1 MRLVLGIEY
10 DGAAFSGWQS
20 QIGAR
25 TVQGTLEQAVSEVA
39 DHPVSLVCAGRT
51 DAGVHAAEQVAH
63 FDTGQ
68 QRPQRAWTLGVN
80 SNLPGDVNV
89 GWVRPAPSGFHA
101 RFSARA
107 RSYRFWIF
115 NSPLRSALL
124 RQRAWWVRR
133 PLDVAPMQQ
142 AAACLLGEH
151 DFSAFRAAECQAK
164 TAVRTVSAISVA
176 REGSLLRVD
185 ITANAF
191 LHHMVRNVVGTL
203 VVVGRGDADVAWV
216 ERVLRGADRQD
227 AGATAAAC
235 GLYLRRVDYPDFPQ
249 RPASPADS
257 SLLPLRSLTD

>member
-25 TVQGTLEQAVSEVA
+25 TVQGSLEQAVSEVA

-51 DAGVHAAEQVAH
+51 DAGVHAAEQIVH

-68 QRPQRAWTLGVN
+68 QRPERAWTLGVN

-89 GWVRPAPSGFHA
+89 VWVREAPPGFHA

-124 RQRAWWVRR
+124 RHRAWWVRR
-133 PLDVAPMQQ
+133 PLDVSPMQR

-164 TAVRTVSAISVA
+164 SAVRTVSAISVA

-191 LHHMVRNVVGTL
+191 LHHMVRNIVGTL
-203 VVVGRGDADVAWV
+203 VVVGRGDADATWV
-216 ERVLRGADRQD
+216 ERVLRG
-227 AGATAAAC
+227 
-235 GLYLRRVDYPDFPQ
+235 
-249 RPASPADS
+249 
-257 SLLPLRSLTD
+257 

>member
-20 QIGAR
+20 QIRAR

-51 DAGVHAAEQVAH
+51 DAGVHAAEQIVH

-68 QRPQRAWTLGVN
+68 QRPERAWTLGVN

-89 GWVRPAPSGFHA
+89 VWVREAPTGFHA

-124 RQRAWWVRR
+124 RHRAWWVRR
-133 PLDVAPMQQ
+133 PLDVSPMQQ

-164 TAVRTVSAISVA
+164 SAVRTVSAISVA

-191 LHHMVRNVVGTL
+191 LHHMVRNIVGTL
-203 VVVGRGDADVAWV
+203 VVVGRGDADVDWF
-216 ERVLRGADRQD
+216 ERVLRGADRRD

-235 GLYLRRVDYPDFPQ
+235 GLCLRRVDYPDFPQ
-249 RPASPADS
+249 RPVSPADV
-257 SLLPLRSLTD
+257 SLLPVRSLTD